1 MTDFNLRAAR
11 LQLYGLLAAVLLA
24 AVLAAGITTGAF
36 VLSFSVLK
44 DLAVQGMLPAEHAW
58 IFPAIVDGGIVG
70 ATIAVIVLSK
80 INGSAKG
87 RNFFL
92 CLLIAVVFV
101 SVAGNAYHAY
111 RAAQEAAQ
119 TIAEGDVLGFNPLAP
134 GVAPIIAIIP
144 PLLVL
149 AFTHGIGILIKAIG
163 SAFTEYNE
171 LVKTADATSTSVAAP
186 DDLSGTDPRAAATSA
201 PTIAWTSTEPAEP
214 RPVTKPDVW
223 SSDAAAASE
232 LMPVAHDVAPF
243 AHDVAPVAPD
253 VAPVAPDVA
262 PIAPEGAPS
271 PTPQTV
277 VADGAATTEIVETV
291 STPEQST
298 RALLEFIDQVPGLA
312 EEVRETARMKISHP
326 DLTFAAIAEQTG
338 GVATSTALRRYKKAE
353 EAALKAG
360 FTMPPLP
367 DLGEGSLGRE
377 HVEERELVA
386 S

>member
-24 AVLAAGITTGAF
+24 ALLAAGITTGAF
-36 VLSFSVLK
+36 ILSFSVLK

-58 IFPAIVDGGIVG
+58 IFPAIVDGGILG

-80 INGSAKG
+80 ISGSAKG

-111 RAAQEAAQ
+111 RAAQDAAQ
-119 TIAEGDVLGFNPLAP
+119 TIAGGAILGFNPLAP
-134 GVAPIIAIIP
+134 TVAPIIAVIP

-163 SAFTEYNE
+163 SAFTEYSE
-171 LVKTADATSTSVAAP
+171 LVKAADATSTFVAAP
-186 DDLSGTDPRAAATSA
+186 DDISGTDPRAAATSA
-201 PTIAWTSTEPAEP
+201 PTIAWTSSEPAEP
-214 RPVTKPDVW
+214 GPVTKTDEW

-232 LMPVAHDVAPF
+232 RTPVAHDVAPV
-243 AHDVAPVAPD
+243 AHHVASV
-253 VAPVAPDVA
+253 
-262 PIAPEGAPS
+262 APEGTPS
-271 PTPQTV
+271 PTPEMV
-277 VADGAATTEIVETV
+277 VADDTATAAIVETAPA
-291 STPEQST
+291 PEQST
-298 RALLEFIDQVPGLA
+298 RALLEFIDQVPGLSD
-312 EEVRETARMKISHP
+312 EVRETARMKISTP

-360 FTMPPLP
+360 FAMPPLP

-377 HVEERELVA
+377 HVEERELVT

>member
-24 AVLAAGITTGAF
+24 ALLAAGITTGAF
-36 VLSFSVLK
+36 ILSFSVLK

-58 IFPAIVDGGIVG
+58 IFPAIVDGGILG

-80 INGSAKG
+80 ISGSAKG

-111 RAAQEAAQ
+111 RAAQDAAQ
-119 TIAEGDVLGFNPLAP
+119 TIAEGTILGFNPLAP
-134 GVAPIIAIIP
+134 TVAPIIAVIP

-163 SAFTEYNE
+163 SAFTEYSE
-171 LVKTADATSTSVAAP
+171 LVKAADATSTSVAAP
-186 DDLSGTDPRAAATSA
+186 DDIAGADPRAAATSA
-201 PTIAWTSTEPAEP
+201 PTIAWTSTEPTEP
-214 RPVTKPDVW
+214 GPVTKTDEW

-232 LMPVAHDVAPF
+232 RTPVAHDVALI
-243 AHDVAPVAPD
+243 AHDVAPVAHH
-253 VAPVAPDVA
+253 VASV
-262 PIAPEGAPS
+262 APEGTPS
-271 PTPQTV
+271 PTPETV
-277 VADGAATTEIVETV
+277 VADDIATAPIVETAPA
-291 STPEQST
+291 PEQST
-298 RALLEFIDQVPGLA
+298 RALLEFIDQVPGLS
-312 EEVRETARMKISHP
+312 EEVRETARMKIRNP

-338 GVATSTALRRYKKAE
+338 GVATSTALRRYNKAA
-353 EAALKAG
+353 EAALKVG

-377 HVEERELVA
+377 HVEERELVT

>member
-24 AVLAAGITTGAF
+24 ALLAAGITTGAF
-36 VLSFSVLK
+36 ILSFSVLK

-58 IFPAIVDGGIVG
+58 IFPAIVDGGILG

-80 INGSAKG
+80 ISGSAKG

-111 RAAQEAAQ
+111 RAAQDAAQ
-119 TIAEGDVLGFNPLAP
+119 TIAGGAILGFNPLAP
-134 GVAPIIAIIP
+134 TVAPIIAVIP

-163 SAFTEYNE
+163 SAFTEYSE
-171 LVKTADATSTSVAAP
+171 LVKAADATSTSVAAP
-186 DDLSGTDPRAAATSA
+186 DDISGADPRAAATSA

-214 RPVTKPDVW
+214 RPVTKTDEW

-232 LMPVAHDVAPF
+232 RTPVAHDVALI
-243 AHDVAPVAPD
+243 AHDVASVAHH
-253 VAPVAPDVA
+253 VASV
-262 PIAPEGAPS
+262 APEGTPS
-271 PTPQTV
+271 PTPEMV
-277 VADGAATTEIVETV
+277 VADDTATAAIVETAPA
-291 STPEQST
+291 PEQST
-298 RALLEFIDQVPGLA
+298 RALLEFIDQVPGLSD
-312 EEVRETARMKISHP
+312 EVRETARMKISTP
-326 DLTFAAIAEQTG
+326 DLTFAAIAERTG
-338 GVATSTALRRYKKAE
+338 GVATSTALRRYNKAE

-377 HVEERELVA
+377 HVEERELVT

>member
-24 AVLAAGITTGAF
+24 ALLAAGITTGAF
-36 VLSFSVLK
+36 ILSFSVLK

-58 IFPAIVDGGIVG
+58 IFPAIVDGGILG

-80 INGSAKG
+80 ISGSAKG

-111 RAAQEAAQ
+111 RAAQDAAQ
-119 TIAEGDVLGFNPLAP
+119 TIAGGAILGFNPLAP
-134 GVAPIIAIIP
+134 TVAPIIAVIP

-163 SAFTEYNE
+163 SAFTEYSE
-171 LVKTADATSTSVAAP
+171 LVKAADATSTSVAAP
-186 DDLSGTDPRAAATSA
+186 DDISGTDPRAAATSA

-214 RPVTKPDVW
+214 GPVTKTDEW

-232 LMPVAHDVAPF
+232 RTPVAHDVAPV
-243 AHDVAPVAPD
+243 AHHVASVAHH
-253 VAPVAPDVA
+253 VASV
-262 PIAPEGAPS
+262 APEGTPS
-271 PTPQTV
+271 PTPETV
-277 VADGAATTEIVETV
+277 VADDTATAPIVETAPA
-291 STPEQST
+291 PEQST
-298 RALLEFIDQVPGLA
+298 RALLEFIDQVPGLSD
-312 EEVRETARMKISHP
+312 EVRETARMKISTP

-377 HVEERELVA
+377 HVEERELVT

>member
-24 AVLAAGITTGAF
+24 ALLAAGITTGAF
-36 VLSFSVLK
+36 ILSFSVLK

-58 IFPAIVDGGIVG
+58 IFPAIVDGGILG

-80 INGSAKG
+80 ISGSAKG

-111 RAAQEAAQ
+111 RAAQDAAQ
-119 TIAEGDVLGFNPLAP
+119 TIAEGTILGFNPLAP
-134 GVAPIIAIIP
+134 TVAPIIAVIP

-163 SAFTEYNE
+163 SAFTEYSE
-171 LVKTADATSTSVAAP
+171 LVKAADATSTSVAAP
-186 DDLSGTDPRAAATSA
+186 DDIAGADPRAAATSA
-201 PTIAWTSTEPAEP
+201 PTIAWTSTEPTEP
-214 RPVTKPDVW
+214 GPVTKTDEW
-223 SSDAAAASE
+223 SSAAAVASE
-232 LMPVAHDVAPF
+232 RTPVAHDVALIAHDVAPVAHDVAPV
-243 AHDVAPVAPD
+243 AHHVASV
-253 VAPVAPDVA
+253 
-262 PIAPEGAPS
+262 APEGTPS
-271 PTPQTV
+271 PTPETV
-277 VADGAATTEIVETV
+277 VADDIATAPIVETAPA
-291 STPEQST
+291 PEQST
-298 RALLEFIDQVPGLA
+298 RALLEFIDQVPGLS
-312 EEVRETARMKISHP
+312 EEVRETARMKIRNP

-338 GVATSTALRRYKKAE
+338 GVATSTALRRYNKAA
-353 EAALKAG
+353 EAALKVG

-377 HVEERELVA
+377 HVEERELVT

>member
-24 AVLAAGITTGAF
+24 ALLAAGITTGAF
-36 VLSFSVLK
+36 ILSFSVLK

-58 IFPAIVDGGIVG
+58 IFPAIVDGGILG

-80 INGSAKG
+80 ISGSAKG

-111 RAAQEAAQ
+111 RAAQDAAQ
-119 TIAEGDVLGFNPLAP
+119 TIAGGAILGFNPLAP
-134 GVAPIIAIIP
+134 TVAPIIAVIP

-163 SAFTEYNE
+163 SAFTEYSE
-171 LVKTADATSTSVAAP
+171 LVKAADATSTSVAAP
-186 DDLSGTDPRAAATSA
+186 DDISGADPRAAATSA

-214 RPVTKPDVW
+214 RPVTKTDEW

-232 LMPVAHDVAPF
+232 RTPVAHDVALI
-243 AHDVAPVAPD
+243 AHDVASVAHH
-253 VAPVAPDVA
+253 VASV
-262 PIAPEGAPS
+262 APEGTPS
-271 PTPQTV
+271 PTPETV
-277 VADGAATTEIVETV
+277 VADDIATAAIVETAPA
-291 STPEQST
+291 PEQST
-298 RALLEFIDQVPGLA
+298 RALLEFIDQVPGLS
-312 EEVRETARMKISHP
+312 EEVRETARMKISTP
-326 DLTFAAIAEQTG
+326 DLTFAAIAERTG
-338 GVATSTALRRYKKAE
+338 GVATSTALRRYNKAE

-377 HVEERELVA
+377 HVEERELVT

>member
-24 AVLAAGITTGAF
+24 ALLAAGITTGAF
-36 VLSFSVLK
+36 ILSFSVLK

-58 IFPAIVDGGIVG
+58 IFPAIVDGGILG

-80 INGSAKG
+80 ISGSAKG

-111 RAAQEAAQ
+111 RAAQDAAQ
-119 TIAEGDVLGFNPLAP
+119 TIAGGAILGFNPLAP
-134 GVAPIIAIIP
+134 TVAPIIAVIP

-163 SAFTEYNE
+163 SAFTEYSE
-171 LVKTADATSTSVAAP
+171 LVKAADATSTSVAAP
-186 DDLSGTDPRAAATSA
+186 DDISGADPRAAATSA

-214 RPVTKPDVW
+214 RPVTKTDEW

-232 LMPVAHDVAPF
+232 RTPVAHDVALI
-243 AHDVAPVAPD
+243 AHDVASVAHH
-253 VAPVAPDVA
+253 VASV
-262 PIAPEGAPS
+262 APEGTPS
-271 PTPQTV
+271 PTPEMV
-277 VADGAATTEIVETV
+277 VADDTATAAIVETAPA
-291 STPEQST
+291 PEQST
-298 RALLEFIDQVPGLA
+298 RALLEFIDQVPGLS
-312 EEVRETARMKISHP
+312 EEVRETARMKISTP
-326 DLTFAAIAEQTG
+326 DLTFAAIAERTG
-338 GVATSTALRRYKKAE
+338 GVATSTALRRYNKAE

-377 HVEERELVA
+377 HVEERELVT

>member
-24 AVLAAGITTGAF
+24 ALLAAGITTGAF
-36 VLSFSVLK
+36 ILSFSVLK

-58 IFPAIVDGGIVG
+58 IFPAIVDGGILG

-80 INGSAKG
+80 ISGSAKG

-111 RAAQEAAQ
+111 RAAQDAAQ
-119 TIAEGDVLGFNPLAP
+119 TIAGGAILGFNPLAP
-134 GVAPIIAIIP
+134 TVAPIIAVIP

-163 SAFTEYNE
+163 SAFTEYSE
-171 LVKTADATSTSVAAP
+171 LVKAADATSTSVAAP
-186 DDLSGTDPRAAATSA
+186 DDISGADPRAAATSA

-214 RPVTKPDVW
+214 RPVTKTDEW

-232 LMPVAHDVAPF
+232 RTPVAHDVALI
-243 AHDVAPVAPD
+243 AHDVASVAHH
-253 VAPVAPDVA
+253 VASV
-262 PIAPEGAPS
+262 APEGTPS
-271 PTPQTV
+271 PTPEMV
-277 VADGAATTEIVETV
+277 VADDTATAAIVETAPA
-291 STPEQST
+291 PEQST
-298 RALLEFIDQVPGLA
+298 RALLEFIDQVPGLSD
-312 EEVRETARMKISHP
+312 EVRETARMKISTP

-360 FTMPPLP
+360 FAMPPLP

-377 HVEERELVA
+377 HVEERELVT

>member
-24 AVLAAGITTGAF
+24 ALLAAGITTGAF
-36 VLSFSVLK
+36 ILSFSVLK

-58 IFPAIVDGGIVG
+58 IFPAIVDGGILG

-80 INGSAKG
+80 ISGSAKG

-111 RAAQEAAQ
+111 RAAQDAAQ
-119 TIAEGDVLGFNPLAP
+119 TIAGGAILGFNPLAP
-134 GVAPIIAIIP
+134 TVAPIIAVIP

-163 SAFTEYNE
+163 SAFTEYSE
-171 LVKTADATSTSVAAP
+171 LVKAADATSTSVAAP
-186 DDLSGTDPRAAATSA
+186 DDISGTDPRAAATSA

-214 RPVTKPDVW
+214 GPVTKTDEW

-232 LMPVAHDVAPF
+232 RTPVAHDVALI
-243 AHDVAPVAPD
+243 AHDVASVAHH
-253 VAPVAPDVA
+253 VASV
-262 PIAPEGAPS
+262 APEGTPS
-271 PTPQTV
+271 PTPEMV
-277 VADGAATTEIVETV
+277 VADDTATAAIVETAPA
-291 STPEQST
+291 PEQST
-298 RALLEFIDQVPGLA
+298 RALLEFIDQVPGLS
-312 EEVRETARMKISHP
+312 EEVRETARMKISTP
-326 DLTFAAIAEQTG
+326 DLTFAAIAERTG
-338 GVATSTALRRYKKAE
+338 GVATSTALRRYNKAE

-377 HVEERELVA
+377 HVEERELVT

>member
-24 AVLAAGITTGAF
+24 ALLAAGITTGAF
-36 VLSFSVLK
+36 ILSFSVLK

-58 IFPAIVDGGIVG
+58 IFPAIVDGGILG

-80 INGSAKG
+80 ISGSAKG

-111 RAAQEAAQ
+111 RAAQDAAQ
-119 TIAEGDVLGFNPLAP
+119 TIAEGTILGFNPLAP
-134 GVAPIIAIIP
+134 TVAPIIAVIP

-163 SAFTEYNE
+163 SAFTEYSE
-171 LVKTADATSTSVAAP
+171 LVKAADATSTSVAAP
-186 DDLSGTDPRAAATSA
+186 DDIAGADPRAAATSA
-201 PTIAWTSTEPAEP
+201 PTIAWTSTEPTEP
-214 RPVTKPDVW
+214 GPVTKTDEW
-223 SSDAAAASE
+223 SSAAAAASE
-232 LMPVAHDVAPF
+232 RTPVAHDVALIAHDVAPVAHDVAPV
-243 AHDVAPVAPD
+243 AHHVASV
-253 VAPVAPDVA
+253 
-262 PIAPEGAPS
+262 APEGTPS
-271 PTPQTV
+271 PTPETV
-277 VADGAATTEIVETV
+277 VADDIATAPIVETAPA
-291 STPEQST
+291 PEQST
-298 RALLEFIDQVPGLA
+298 RALLEFIDQVPGLS
-312 EEVRETARMKISHP
+312 EEVRETARMKIRNP

-338 GVATSTALRRYKKAE
+338 GVATSTALRRYNKAA
-353 EAALKAG
+353 EAALKVG

-377 HVEERELVA
+377 HVEERELVT

>member
-24 AVLAAGITTGAF
+24 ALLAAGITTGAF
-36 VLSFSVLK
+36 ILSFSVLK

-58 IFPAIVDGGIVG
+58 IFPAIVDGGILG

-80 INGSAKG
+80 ISGSAKG

-111 RAAQEAAQ
+111 RAAQDAAQ
-119 TIAEGDVLGFNPLAP
+119 TIAGGAILGFNPLAP
-134 GVAPIIAIIP
+134 TVAPIIAVIP

-163 SAFTEYNE
+163 SAFTEYSE
-171 LVKTADATSTSVAAP
+171 LVKAADATSTSVAAP
-186 DDLSGTDPRAAATSA
+186 DDISGADPRAAATSA

-214 RPVTKPDVW
+214 RPVTKTDEW

-232 LMPVAHDVAPF
+232 RTPVAHDVAPV
-243 AHDVAPVAPD
+243 AHHVASVAHH
-253 VAPVAPDVA
+253 VASV
-262 PIAPEGAPS
+262 APEGTPS
-271 PTPQTV
+271 PTPEMV
-277 VADGAATTEIVETV
+277 VADDTATAAIVETAPA
-291 STPEQST
+291 PEQST
-298 RALLEFIDQVPGLA
+298 RALLEFIDQVPGLSD
-312 EEVRETARMKISHP
+312 EVRETARMKISTP
-326 DLTFAAIAEQTG
+326 DLTFAAIAERTG

-360 FTMPPLP
+360 FAMPPLP

-377 HVEERELVA
+377 HVEERELVT

>member
-24 AVLAAGITTGAF
+24 ALLAAGITTGAF
-36 VLSFSVLK
+36 ILSFSVLK

-58 IFPAIVDGGIVG
+58 IFPAIVDGGILG

-80 INGSAKG
+80 ISGSAKG

-111 RAAQEAAQ
+111 RAAQDAAQ
-119 TIAEGDVLGFNPLAP
+119 TIAGGAILGFNPLAP
-134 GVAPIIAIIP
+134 TVAPIIAVIP

-163 SAFTEYNE
+163 SAFTEYSE
-171 LVKTADATSTSVAAP
+171 LVKAADATSTSVAAP
-186 DDLSGTDPRAAATSA
+186 DDISGADPRAAATSA

-214 RPVTKPDVW
+214 GPVTKTDEW

-232 LMPVAHDVAPF
+232 RTPVAHDVALI
-243 AHDVAPVAPD
+243 AHDVAPVAHH
-253 VAPVAPDVA
+253 VASV
-262 PIAPEGAPS
+262 APEGTPS
-271 PTPQTV
+271 PTPEMV
-277 VADGAATTEIVETV
+277 VADDTATAAIVETAPA
-291 STPEQST
+291 PEQST
-298 RALLEFIDQVPGLA
+298 RVLLEFIDQVPGLSD
-312 EEVRETARMKISHP
+312 EVRETARMKISTP

-360 FTMPPLP
+360 FAMPPLP

-377 HVEERELVA
+377 HVEERELVT